1 MDDFM
6 DTIDP
11 RIERNVHRTK
21 TGVHRRVR
29 MSVYLWRWSMYL
41 AALFVAIVSILS
53 IWA

>member
-11 RIERNVHRTK
+11 RIERDVHRTK

-29 MSVYLWRWSMYL
+29 MDRYMQTGL
-41 AALFVAIVSILS
+41 ALTITIAGLVAIV